1 MSGVKRKACVREEI
15 SPIIPSKHGRR
26 SRNVRE
32 ELHDLRQCAELVDA
46 LRSYRTADNRILC
59 ESFIRAP
66 SRRTDPKYFDVVT
79 HPIDLTRIQ
88 QKIKTE
94 EYSSVEDL
102 SADVR
107 LLVNNNKTYYKEG
120 SQEYKDACELWEL
133 FESHRKEMLGNAS
146 VAKMEEHQKNKTV
159 EAKRD
164 VVSVDLLEEIIVC
177 TLELTDETGRLL
189 SPPFR
194 VLLSQEEFPTYYDRI
209 KKPIDLKQI
218 TIKIRSGE
226 YRTWQQ
232 FDADFRLMCKNA
244 KAFNELGSVISKDAS
259 MLLKN
264 YMKRKAELCN
274 SKHKPLT
281 IKRISANKQVL
292 DELLA
297 QNATVNSSEEYSEDS
312 EEDEDSEHSSE
323 PKWILYWT
331 IRNEPNPVDPETNLA
346 DPFLELPSKSWYPDY
361 FDEISDPM
369 SLFMINK
376 KLKRDEY
383 HTLEELLKDI
393 VLVFENAKTYN
404 VEGSDIYEAAAKLER
419 LARSKT
425 RALLKTIK
433 VNEVE
438 ERISDKSAQSPTVT
452 RSVWKKLRKIE
463 GSTSMQVACSGPEPE
478 SFAISASNVEGSEFK
493 RRGSSRG
500 WSNEMQAVFRKKL
513 TILWNTVYDHMDGKR
528 RIATAFMFLPSRKD
542 YPEYYSYIEKPID
555 LTTIK
560 HKIETDQYTSISDFM
575 KDMDLLVH
583 NAWDF
588 NEPGSQIYRDAT
600 TLQSV
605 VRNALSGIPGLPVGS
620 NLSVSEAFLPH
631 MRLSDNL
638 RPASP
643 SCSAIFTDRAPAV
656 SPMNFT
662 KTGRGT
668 PRRMLGPTSELE
680 FDKIKLYE
688 LYNLIRNYKDERG
701 RELSLPFLQLPS
713 KFDYPDYYDVIR
725 RPIDLTKIRN
735 RITSNYYD
743 STDALIS
750 DFNLM
755 FDNACRYNE
764 PESMI
769 YKDALSLQKLILLKR
784 RDLCKNTASA
794 INVQS
799 EVQALLASILI
810 SVNNHQDSDGRCF
823 SDSLADLPGMLR
835 RKGIDSVNI
844 PFSIDEMKRSVDK
857 GRYRRL
863 DKFQDDLFFLF
874 NAAMDHAHSDS
885 QVFEDTV
892 ELWMY
897 YLKTRDDLTRTT
909 LLSPARWYTE
919 KMLLTHVDNIR
930 KRKLMEEAKDDEENK
945 KSETLGP
952 KADGDI
958 DLGSTGQGGI
968 IYRVNDYAY
977 VAPSE
982 ETVSQRHIM
991 RIERLYRDSDGQTFA
1006 RGTWCYRPEETF
1018 HLATRKFCENEVF
1031 LTSYY
1036 DTVTVDRLIGKCH
1049 VMPVRQFMRQKPKGF
1064 EDSDIYVCECRY
1076 MGRQLHFKKLKHWP
1090 YRPEDEKVEYVK
1102 REKPLTVLKRVTS
1115 VFASR
1120 KTFQTHPGALIGV
1133 NDDESVDSTSSLED
1147 DRLKKLPAVLEKQRV
1162 EVICSDAPE
1171 GINKSMVFYEQMQ
1184 YNDRWYQLG
1193 DFVYVY
1199 NPLKNR
1205 NAILRVDKLWRTV
1218 EGDGFFSG
1226 PYFARPREIK
1236 HEPARMFYKQEVFA
1250 VDQPDITIPLE
1261 NVQGFCTVMT
1271 VKEYTKGRPTEI
1283 DESDVYVVESK
1294 VRGYEDG
1301 GKRCSLT
1308 GYKPSHYMSRNV
1320 SQNDANDCTVLP
1332 INEQKTKDDVDQ
1344 LLSSEVTKTEDFHSN
1359 VPSTSKGIVE
1369 QAGTVTKLGT
1379 ISTSFSSISVDDD
1392 SSSGSNQVAGTIRNL
1407 PTIDQ
1412 EEPMNDAYAKKLK
1425 HSLKE
1430 LVTWLAAQPKL
1441 NARSKSGYILFSAE
1455 VRKKVMQEN
1464 PDAGFGEVSKIV
1476 GIEWKKLSEE
1486 QKKQYEI
1493 RAEYI
1498 ANERA
1503 KQEAREPPHMRILP
1517 GQIRVYM
1524 CKWQTCDF
1532 QYDNPEE
1539 LYDHVKTIHTSQIV
1553 VDGENQFVCLWTS
1566 CLKYRKDGKPFPS
1579 LPRLHRHIK
1588 EKHLATSAK
1597 SIYPNQRSK
1606 NYIPTYVPGSSASSV
1621 TPGTTTFVAV
1631 QQPANGSQQVH
1642 QTYTIQQAPLTYVTQ
1657 AVVSTHQIVANGYV
1671 NGTAVAVAPTAYLAA
1686 TPTVVHTSSPHG
1698 YHPYQQVRQV
1708 TTSST
1713 AQPIAV
1719 AAQNYTAVPLQTV
1732 SYTAPSTSQQPSPV
1746 ITDPGR
1752 TIVQAPKP
1760 AQPIFVAPPNTVQIK
1775 RVMHSE
1781 VYLKYI
1787 ESLSSSQQKT
1797 VSKYSRS
1804 LLANQRNTTPSQKIS
1819 TTQWLK
1825 EAKDNGVRDEEVVKA
1840 LWRLRDALLEST
1852 VNIAREMD
1860 CAGPL

>member
-1 MSGVKRKACVREEI
+1 MRQHLSGEVGFMRASKLVNQGVLTESVNSVNLPHLRKGTKNTTMSGVKRKACVREEI

-542 YPEYYSYIEKPID
+542 YPEYYN
-555 LTTIK
+555 
-560 HKIETDQYTSISDFM
+560 
-575 KDMDLLVH
+575 MDLLVH

-605 VRNALSGIPGLPVGS
+605 VRNALSGIPGLPVSNFKHCKSKVGLLKSNLPSKRHKQHGSGGESSKCNDIDLEGDLSRGS

-1425 HSLKE
+1425 HSLK
-1430 LVTWLAAQPKL
+1430 VDY
-1441 NARSKSGYILFSAE
+1441 SIL
-1455 VRKKVMQEN
+1455 
-1464 PDAGFGEVSKIV
+1464 
-1476 GIEWKKLSEE
+1476 
-1486 QKKQYEI
+1486 
-1493 RAEYI
+1493 
-1498 ANERA
+1498 
-1503 KQEAREPPHMRILP
+1503 HMNS
-1517 GQIRVYM
+1517 RVLRM
-1524 CKWQTCDF
+1524 F
-1532 QYDNPEE
+1532 
-1539 LYDHVKTIHTSQIV
+1539 
-1553 VDGENQFVCLWTS
+1553 
-1566 CLKYRKDGKPFPS
+1566 
-1579 LPRLHRHIK
+1579 
-1588 EKHLATSAK
+1588 
-1597 SIYPNQRSK
+1597 IY
-1606 NYIPTYVPGSSASSV
+1606 
-1621 TPGTTTFVAV
+1621 
-1631 QQPANGSQQVH
+1631 
-1642 QTYTIQQAPLTYVTQ
+1642 
-1657 AVVSTHQIVANGYV
+1657 
-1671 NGTAVAVAPTAYLAA
+1671 
-1686 TPTVVHTSSPHG
+1686 
-1698 YHPYQQVRQV
+1698 
-1708 TTSST
+1708 SST
-1713 AQPIAV
+1713 FFRFFPE
-1719 AAQNYTAVPLQTV
+1719 
-1732 SYTAPSTSQQPSPV
+1732 
-1746 ITDPGR
+1746 
-1752 TIVQAPKP
+1752 IV
-1760 AQPIFVAPPNTVQIK
+1760 
-1775 RVMHSE
+1775 E
-1781 VYLKYI
+1781 
-1787 ESLSSSQQKT
+1787 
-1797 VSKYSRS
+1797 
-1804 LLANQRNTTPSQKIS
+1804 
-1819 TTQWLK
+1819 
-1825 EAKDNGVRDEEVVKA
+1825 
-1840 LWRLRDALLEST
+1840 
-1852 VNIAREMD
+1852 
-1860 CAGPL
+1860 

>member
-1 MSGVKRKACVREEI
+1 MQTNITQLVSEKNTTMSGVKRKACMREEV
-15 SPIIPSKHGRR
+15 SSVIPKKHGRR

-32 ELHDLRQCAELVDA
+32 ELDDLRQCAELVDA

-94 EYSSVEDL
+94 EYSTVDDL
-102 SADVR
+102 SADIR
-107 LLVNNNKTYYKEG
+107 LLVNNNKAYYKEG
-120 SQEYKDACELWEL
+120 SQKYKDACELWEL
-133 FESHRKEMLGNAS
+133 FESQRKEMLRNVS
-146 VAKMEEHQKNKTV
+146 VAEMEEHQEDTRI

-164 VVSVDLLEEIIVC
+164 VVSVDLLEEIIAC

-194 VLLSQEEFPTYYDRI
+194 VLLPQEEFPTYYDRI

-218 TIKIRSGE
+218 AIKIRSGE
-226 YRTWQQ
+226 YNTWQQ

-244 KAFNELGSVISKDAS
+244 KAFNELGSLISKDAS

-264 YMKRKAELCN
+264 YIKRKAELCS

-281 IKRISANKQVL
+281 IKRLQVL
-292 DELLA
+292 DELLT
-297 QNATVNSSEEYSEDS
+297 QNATANSSEEYSEDS

-323 PKWILYWT
+323 PKWVLYWT
-331 IRNEPNPVDPETNLA
+331 IRNEPNPIDPETNLA

-383 HTLEELLKDI
+383 RTLEELLKDI

-419 LARSKT
+419 LAKSKART
-425 RALLKTIK
+425 LQKTIK
-433 VNEVE
+433 VNEAE
-438 ERISDKSAQSPTVT
+438 ERMLNKSAQSPTVT
-452 RSVWKKLRKIE
+452 RSVWKKLQKTA
-463 GSTSMQVACSGPEPE
+463 GS
-478 SFAISASNVEGSEFK
+478 ISARTPGSGLKLESSSVPSSCVESSELKGGGSG
-493 RRGSSRG
+493 RV
-500 WSNEMQAVFRKKL
+500 WSDEMLTVFRSKL

-528 RIATAFMFLPSRKD
+528 RVAAAFMFLPSRKD
-542 YPEYYSYIEKPID
+542 YPEYYDYIEKPID

-560 HKIETDQYTSISDFM
+560 HKIETDQYTSTSDFM

-605 VRNALSGIPGLPVGS
+605 VRNALGAISSLPDSSPRHYKSKIGLMKPNLLSKRHKHYGGGGESSRCSDLDLESDLSRGS
-620 NLSVSEAFLPH
+620 SMSVSEAVLSRMH
-631 MRLSDNL
+631 LSDNL
-638 RPASP
+638 RSASP
-643 SCSAIFTDRAPAV
+643 SCSGIFTNTTTAV
-656 SPMNFT
+656 SPVNVA

-668 PRRMLGPTSELE
+668 PRRMFGLTSE
-680 FDKIKLYE
+680 FDSDKIKLYE
-688 LYNLIRNYKDERG
+688 LYNLIRNHKDERG
-701 RELSLPFLQLPS
+701 RELALPFLQLPS

-743 STDALIS
+743 STDALIG

-764 PESMI
+764 PESLI
-769 YKDALSLQKLILLKR
+769 YKDALSLQKLILLKK
-784 RDLCKNTASA
+784 RDLCKYSASS

-835 RKGIDSVNI
+835 RKGVDPENI
-844 PFSIDEMKRSVDK
+844 PFSIDEMKRNVDK

-874 NAAMDHAHSDS
+874 NVAMEHAHSDS

-897 YLKTRDDLTRTT
+897 YLKTRDDLTRAT

-930 KRKLMEEAKDDEENK
+930 KRKLLEEAKDDEENK

-958 DLGSTGQGGI
+958 VLDSTGQGGI

-977 VAPSE
+977 VAPASE

-1090 YRPEDEKVEYVK
+1090 YNSEDEKVEYVK
-1102 REKPLTVLKRVTS
+1102 REKPLTVIKRVTS

-1120 KTFQTHPGALIGV
+1120 KAFQTHSGV
-1133 NDDESVDSTSSLED
+1133 AVGTNDDESVDSVSSLED
-1147 DRLKKLPAVLEKQRV
+1147 DRLKKLPAVLEKERV
-1162 EVICSDAPE
+1162 EVVRSDVSEAA
-1171 GINKSMVFYEQMQ
+1171 NKSMIFYEQMQ
-1184 YNDRWYQLG
+1184 YSDRWYQLG

-1205 NAILRVDKLWRTV
+1205 NAILRVDKLWKTV

-1308 GYKPSHYMSRNV
+1308 GCKPSYSTSKNV
-1320 SQNDANDCTVLP
+1320 ANDSTVAST
-1332 INEQKTKDDVDQ
+1332 NEQKTSLKADVDH
-1344 LLSSEVTKTEDFHSN
+1344 LPSTAKMTEDCHSN
-1359 VPSTSKGIVE
+1359 VPSTSKGIIE
-1369 QAGTVTKLGT
+1369 QPDSITKLGT
-1379 ISTSFSSISVDDD
+1379 ASVSASNISLDDD
-1392 SSSGSNQVAGTIRNL
+1392 SSSGSNQATGTMRNTL
-1407 PTIDQ
+1407 TSIDR

-1425 HSLKE
+1425 HSLK
-1430 LVTWLAAQPKL
+1430 VII
-1441 NARSKSGYILFSAE
+1441 NIL
-1455 VRKKVMQEN
+1455 K
-1464 PDAGFGEVSKIV
+1464 
-1476 GIEWKKLSEE
+1476 
-1486 QKKQYEI
+1486 
-1493 RAEYI
+1493 
-1498 ANERA
+1498 
-1503 KQEAREPPHMRILP
+1503 
-1517 GQIRVYM
+1517 
-1524 CKWQTCDF
+1524 
-1532 QYDNPEE
+1532 
-1539 LYDHVKTIHTSQIV
+1539 
-1553 VDGENQFVCLWTS
+1553 
-1566 CLKYRKDGKPFPS
+1566 
-1579 LPRLHRHIK
+1579 
-1588 EKHLATSAK
+1588 
-1597 SIYPNQRSK
+1597 
-1606 NYIPTYVPGSSASSV
+1606 
-1621 TPGTTTFVAV
+1621 
-1631 QQPANGSQQVH
+1631 
-1642 QTYTIQQAPLTYVTQ
+1642 
-1657 AVVSTHQIVANGYV
+1657 
-1671 NGTAVAVAPTAYLAA
+1671 
-1686 TPTVVHTSSPHG
+1686 
-1698 YHPYQQVRQV
+1698 
-1708 TTSST
+1708 
-1713 AQPIAV
+1713 
-1719 AAQNYTAVPLQTV
+1719 
-1732 SYTAPSTSQQPSPV
+1732 
-1746 ITDPGR
+1746 
-1752 TIVQAPKP
+1752 
-1760 AQPIFVAPPNTVQIK
+1760 
-1775 RVMHSE
+1775 
-1781 VYLKYI
+1781 
-1787 ESLSSSQQKT
+1787 
-1797 VSKYSRS
+1797 
-1804 LLANQRNTTPSQKIS
+1804 
-1819 TTQWLK
+1819 
-1825 EAKDNGVRDEEVVKA
+1825 
-1840 LWRLRDALLEST
+1840 
-1852 VNIAREMD
+1852 
-1860 CAGPL
+1860 

>member
-1 MSGVKRKACVREEI
+1 MSGVKRKMYVKEEM
-15 SPIIPSKHGRR
+15 SSTIPKKYGRR

-32 ELHDLRQCAELVDA
+32 ELDDLRQCADLVDA
-46 LRSYRTADNRILC
+46 LRSYRTVDNRILC
-59 ESFIRAP
+59 ENFIRAP

-94 EYSSVEDL
+94 EYSTVEDL
-102 SADVR
+102 SADIR
-107 LLVNNNKTYYKEG
+107 LLVNNNKAYYKEG

-133 FESHRKEMLGNAS
+133 FELQRKQMLGSIS
-146 VAKMEEHQKNKTV
+146 VTEMEERQKDKTL
-159 EAKRD
+159 ETKRD
-164 VVSVDLLEEIIVC
+164 GVSVDLLEEIIVC

-218 TIKIRSGE
+218 AIKIRSGE
-226 YRTWQQ
+226 YHTWQQ
-232 FDADFRLMCKNA
+232 FDADFRLMCRNA
-244 KAFNELGSVISKDAS
+244 KVFNELGSMISKDAS

-264 YMKRKAELCN
+264 YMKRKAELCS

-281 IKRISANKQVL
+281 IKRINANKQVL
-292 DELLA
+292 DELLT
-297 QNATVNSSEEYSEDS
+297 QDATANSSEEYSEDS

-323 PKWILYWT
+323 PKWVLYWT
-331 IRNEPNPVDPETNLA
+331 IRNEPNPFDRETNLA

-376 KLKRDEY
+376 KLKRGEY
-383 HTLEELLKDI
+383 RTLEELLKDI

-419 LARSKT
+419 LARSKART
-425 RALLKTIK
+425 LQKNIK
-433 VNEVE
+433 VTEAE
-438 ERISDKSAQSPTVT
+438 ERISDKSTQSLTVT
-452 RSVWKKLRKIE
+452 RSVWKKLQKMG
-463 GSTSMQVACSGPEPE
+463 GSISTQATTSGPKPK
-478 SFAISASNVEGSEFK
+478 SFAVPSSNVENSEFK
-493 RRGSSRG
+493 RRGSGRG
-500 WSNEMQAVFRKKL
+500 YSGDMLAVFRSKL
-513 TILWNTVYDHMDGKR
+513 TVLWNTVYDHMDGKR

-542 YPEYYSYIEKPID
+542 YPEYYDYIEKPID

-560 HKIETDQYTSISDFM
+560 HKIETDQYTSTSDFM

-588 NEPGSQIYRDAT
+588 NEPDSQIYRDAT
-600 TLQSV
+600 TLQSL
-605 VRNALSGIPGLPVGS
+605 VRNALSGIPDLPVCNPKHCKSKIGLVKPNLAPKKHKNYGSGGESSRCNDLDFEGDLSCGS
-620 NLSVSEAFLPH
+620 NVSVSEAFLSHIHLP
-631 MRLSDNL
+631 DNL
-638 RPASP
+638 RSSSP
-643 SCSAIFTDRAPAV
+643 SCSTLTPTV
-656 SPMNFT
+656 SPMNAT
-662 KTGRGT
+662 KTGRGIS
-668 PRRMLGPTSELE
+668 RKMFGSNSELE

-688 LYNLIRNYKDERG
+688 LYNLIRNHRDERG

-769 YKDALSLQKLILLKR
+769 YKDALSLQKLILLKK
-784 RDLCKNTASA
+784 RDLCKDSASA

-835 RKGIDSVNI
+835 RKGIDSENI
-844 PFSIDEMKRSVDK
+844 PFSIDEMKRNVDK

-874 NAAMDHAHSDS
+874 NVAMEHAHSDS

-897 YLKTRDDLTRTT
+897 YLKMRDDLTRTT

-919 KMLLTHVDNIR
+919 KVLLTHVDNIR
-930 KRKLMEEAKDDEENK
+930 KRKLLEEAKDDEENK

-952 KADGDI
+952 KADDDI
-958 DLGSTGQGGI
+958 VLDSTGQGGV

-977 VAPSE
+977 VAPASE

-1064 EDSDIYVCECRY
+1064 DDSDIYVCECRY

-1090 YRPEDEKVEYVK
+1090 YHPEDEKVEYIK
-1102 REKPLTVLKRVTS
+1102 REKPLTMIKRVTS

-1120 KTFQTHPGALIGV
+1120 KTFETHPGAMVGT
-1133 NDDESVDSTSSLED
+1133 NDDESVDSISSLED
-1147 DRLKKLPAVLEKQRV
+1147 DRLKKLPVVLEKERV
-1162 EVICSDAPE
+1162 EVVCSDVPE
-1171 GINKSMVFYEQMQ
+1171 VANKSMIFYEQMQ
-1184 YNDRWYQLG
+1184 YNDRWYRLG

-1205 NAILRVDKLWRTV
+1205 NAILRVDKLWKTV

-1236 HEPARMFYKQEVFA
+1236 HEPARLFYKQEVFA

-1261 NVQGFCTVMT
+1261 NVQGFCAVMS

-1308 GYKPSHYMSRNV
+1308 GCKPSYYKNV
-1320 SQNDANDCTVLP
+1320 TNDTNDCTIVST
-1332 INEQKTKDDVDQ
+1332 NEQKASLKGDMDQ
-1344 LLSSEVTKTEDFHSN
+1344 LPSTVKTKTEDFHSN
-1359 VPSTSKGIVE
+1359 VPSTSKSIVE
-1369 QAGTVTKLGT
+1369 QPGAISKLG
-1379 ISTSFSSISVDDD
+1379 IVSASFSSISVDDD
-1392 SSSGSNQVAGTIRNL
+1392 SSSGSNQAPGNIRNT
-1407 PTIDQ
+1407 PTSIDQ
-1412 EEPMNDAYAKKLK
+1412 EEPMNDAHAKKLK
-1425 HSLKE
+1425 HSLKTYN
-1430 LVTWLAAQPKL
+1430 L
-1441 NARSKSGYILFSAE
+1441 SSE
-1455 VRKKVMQEN
+1455 VLE
-1464 PDAGFGEVSKIV
+1464 P
-1476 GIEWKKLSEE
+1476 
-1486 QKKQYEI
+1486 EI
-1493 RAEYI
+1493 YYFKTPITME
-1498 ANERA
+1498 
-1503 KQEAREPPHMRILP
+1503 KP

-1539 LYDHVKTIHTSQIV
+1539 LYDHVKTVHTSQIV

-1621 TPGTTTFVAV
+1621 SSGTTTFVAV
-1631 QQPANGSQQVH
+1631 QQPANGTQQVH

-1686 TPTVVHTSSPHG
+1686 TPTVVHTSSHG
-1698 YHPYQQVRQV
+1698 YHPYHQVRQV
-1708 TTSST
+1708 TAST
-1713 AQPIAV
+1713 TQPIAV

-1732 SYTAPSTSQQPSPV
+1732 SYTAPSTSQQSSPA

-1752 TIVQAPKP
+1752 TVVQAPKP
-1760 AQPIFVAPPNTVQIK
+1760 AQPVFVAPPNTVQIK

-1787 ESLSSSQQKT
+1787 ESLSTSQQRT

-1804 LLANQRNTTPSQKIS
+1804 LLANQRNTTPPQKIS

-1860 CAGPL
+1860 CTGPL

>member
-1 MSGVKRKACVREEI
+1 MSGAKRKTCMREEM
-15 SPIIPSKHGRR
+15 SLIIPKKHGRR

-32 ELHDLRQCAELVDA
+32 ELDDLRQCAELVDA

-94 EYSSVEDL
+94 EYSTVEDL
-102 SADVR
+102 SADIR

-133 FESHRKEMLGNAS
+133 FESQRKEMLATTS
-146 VAKMEEHQKNKTV
+146 VAEMEEQFGQEDTII
-159 EAKRD
+159 EAKHD
-164 VVSVDLLEEIIVC
+164 VVPTNLLEEIIVC

-264 YMKRKAELCN
+264 YVKRKAELCN

-281 IKRISANKQVL
+281 NKRINANKQVL
-292 DELLA
+292 DELLT
-297 QNATVNSSEEYSEDS
+297 QDATANSSEEYSEDS
-312 EEDEDSEHSSE
+312 EEDEDSERSSE
-323 PKWILYWT
+323 AKWVLYWT
-331 IRNEPNPVDPETNLA
+331 VRNVPNPFDPETNLA
-346 DPFLELPSKSWYPDY
+346 DPFLKLPSKSWYPDY
-361 FDEISDPM
+361 FDEISEPM

-383 HTLEELLKDI
+383 RTLEELLKDI
-393 VLVFENAKTYN
+393 VIIFENAKTYN

-419 LARSKT
+419 LAKSKA
-425 RALLKTIK
+425 RMLQKTIK
-433 VNEVE
+433 ANETE
-438 ERISDKSAQSPTVT
+438 EKIFKKSGQSPTVT
-452 RSVWKKLRKIE
+452 RSVWKKLQKIGRSAST
-463 GSTSMQVACSGPEPE
+463 GSPGSGSKPE
-478 SFAISASNVEGSEFK
+478 SSGVISSCVESSEFR
-493 RRGSSRG
+493 RRGSGRG
-500 WSNEMQAVFRKKL
+500 WDDEMLTAFRTKL
-513 TILWNTVYDHMDGKR
+513 TSLWNAVYDHMDGKR
-528 RIATAFMFLPSRKD
+528 RVATAFVFLPSRKD
-542 YPEYYSYIEKPID
+542 YPEYYDHIEKPID

-560 HKIETDQYTSISDFM
+560 HKIETDQYTSTSDFM

-605 VRNALSGIPGLPVGS
+605 VRNALGAVSALPVSNSKYCKSKIRLMKPNLPKKRKHCGGGGESSRCSDLDLESDLSRGS
-620 NLSVSEAFLPH
+620 NMSVSEAFLSR
-631 MRLSDNL
+631 MNLSDNL
-638 RPASP
+638 RSASP
-643 SCSAIFTDRAPAV
+643 SCSTVYTNMTPAA
-656 SPMNFT
+656 SPMNVA

-668 PRRMLGPTSELE
+668 PRRMFGPTSEFD

-688 LYNLIRNYKDERG
+688 LYNLIRNHKDERG

-769 YKDALSLQKLILLKR
+769 YKDALSLQKLILLKK
-784 RDLCKNTASA
+784 RDLCKDSASA

-799 EVQALLASILI
+799 GVRALLASILI

-823 SDSLADLPGMLR
+823 SDSLADLPGILR
-835 RKGIDSVNI
+835 RKGIDSENI
-844 PFSIDEMKRSVDK
+844 PFSIDEMKRNVDK

-874 NAAMDHAHSDS
+874 NIAMEHAHSDS

-897 YLKTRDDLTRTT
+897 YLKTRDDLTRST

-919 KMLLTHVDNIR
+919 KMLFTHVDNIR
-930 KRKLMEEAKDDEENK
+930 KRKLLEEAKDDEENK

-952 KADGDI
+952 KADSDI
-958 DLGSTGQGGI
+958 VLDSAGQGGI
-968 IYRVNDYAY
+968 IYRVSDYAY
-977 VAPSE
+977 VAPASE

-1036 DTVTVDRLIGKCH
+1036 DTVTVDRLVGKCH
-1049 VMPVRQFMRQKPKGF
+1049 VMPIRQFMRQKPKGF

-1090 YRPEDEKVEYVK
+1090 YQSEDEKVEYVK
-1102 REKPLTVLKRVTS
+1102 REKPLTVIKRVTS

-1120 KTFQTHPGALIGV
+1120 KAFQTHPGVVVGT
-1133 NDDESVDSTSSLED
+1133 NDDESVDSVSSLED
-1147 DRLKKLPAVLEKQRV
+1147 DRLKKLPAVLEKERV
-1162 EVICSDAPE
+1162 EVVCSDVPE
-1171 GINKSMVFYEQMQ
+1171 VANKSTTFYEQMQ

-1205 NAILRVDKLWRTV
+1205 NAILRVDKLWKTV

-1226 PYFARPREIK
+1226 PYFAHPREIK
-1236 HEPARMFYKQEVFA
+1236 HEPARMFYKKEVFA

-1261 NVQGFCTVMT
+1261 NVQGFCAVMP

-1294 VRGYEDG
+1294 VRGYEYG

-1308 GYKPSHYMSRNV
+1308 GCKSSHNTSKNV
-1320 SQNDANDCTVLP
+1320 ANDSIAGST
-1332 INEQKTKDDVDQ
+1332 NEQKTSLKADMDH
-1344 LLSSEVTKTEDFHSN
+1344 LPSITKTTDFHSN
-1359 VPSTSKGIVE
+1359 VPSTSKGVVE
-1369 QAGTVTKLGT
+1369 QPGIITKLGT
-1379 ISTSFSSISVDDD
+1379 ISNSFSNISVDDD
-1392 SSSGSNQVAGTIRNL
+1392 SSSGSNQAAGTMRNT
-1407 PTIDQ
+1407 PTSVDQ

-1425 HSLKE
+1425 QSLKE
-1430 LVTWLAAQPKL
+1430 
-1441 NARSKSGYILFSAE
+1441 AE
-1455 VRKKVMQEN
+1455 VKALRFSN
-1464 PDAGFGEVSKIV
+1464 GNTT
-1476 GIEWKKLSEE
+1476 
-1486 QKKQYEI
+1486 
-1493 RAEYI
+1493 
-1498 ANERA
+1498 ANFRHKHCVLTE
-1503 KQEAREPPHMRILP
+1503 
-1517 GQIRVYM
+1517 
-1524 CKWQTCDF
+1524 D
-1532 QYDNPEE
+1532 
-1539 LYDHVKTIHTSQIV
+1539 
-1553 VDGENQFVCLWTS
+1553 VDGGEGKGSVLLTGRVIDRRRNFVIERE
-1566 CLKYRKDGKPFPS
+1566 KERERKVGKDAIDEKDGK
-1579 LPRLHRHIK
+1579 R
-1588 EKHLATSAK
+1588 
-1597 SIYPNQRSK
+1597 
-1606 NYIPTYVPGSSASSV
+1606 YVV
-1621 TPGTTTFVAV
+1621 NNTTTIDDV
-1631 QQPANGSQQVH
+1631 PAH
-1642 QTYTIQQAPLTYVTQ
+1642 
-1657 AVVSTHQIVANGYV
+1657 
-1671 NGTAVAVAPTAYLAA
+1671 
-1686 TPTVVHTSSPHG
+1686 
-1698 YHPYQQVRQV
+1698 R
-1708 TTSST
+1708 
-1713 AQPIAV
+1713 IA
-1719 AAQNYTAVPLQTV
+1719 
-1732 SYTAPSTSQQPSPV
+1732 SHR
-1746 ITDPGR
+1746 I
-1752 TIVQAPKP
+1752 
-1760 AQPIFVAPPNTVQIK
+1760 
-1775 RVMHSE
+1775 H
-1781 VYLKYI
+1781 
-1787 ESLSSSQQKT
+1787 
-1797 VSKYSRS
+1797 
-1804 LLANQRNTTPSQKIS
+1804 TTPY
-1819 TTQWLK
+1819 THVYTH
-1825 EAKDNGVRDEEVVKA
+1825 EAFHVVV
-1840 LWRLRDALLEST
+1840 W
-1852 VNIAREMD
+1852 VV
-1860 CAGPL
+1860 CP